1 MFPYCLDTEIL
12 RLPQNTMLHGSV
24 IARCGSKRTSSECG
38 VPIRSSFRKTLEKR
52 TEISPAVCQTRSDP
66 KSFSRQDRRVWC
78 APKEPPETL
87 KNAETEKIRLR
98 GGYVARQKFNS
109 VHLES
114 VVPAGGIGIPKLI
127 ENTYV
132 IEFSTRSKRSYI
144 RNCARLER
152 IWNPRIQELHEFS
165 DAPPARAANPRI
177 SCWCYPVRNTSMNSR
192 LLVCLSKMPRVQR
205 PDARIISCPRHF
217 RSSLATIRQS
227 WSQRGSESRN
237 GPNTDASLNAFRRRL
252 SEFGKGQ
259 SHSKAFCPPHT
270 SENWWVQ

>member
-1 MFPYCLDTEIL
+1 VRAQRT
-12 RLPQNTMLHGSV
+12 
-24 IARCGSKRTSSECG
+24 ARNAKKR
-38 VPIRSSFRKTLEKR
+38 RNRKN
-52 TEISPAVCQTRSDP
+52 SATR
-66 KSFSRQDRRVWC
+66 
-78 APKEPPETL
+78 
-87 KNAETEKIRLR
+87 RLR
-98 GGYVARQKFNS
+98 GETEIQLSTFRISGAG
-109 VHLES
+109 
-114 VVPAGGIGIPKLI
+114 GGIGIPKLI

-177 SCWCYPVRNTSMNSR
+177 SWWCYPVRNTSMNSR